1 MQICVKIIPLSGIHN
16 GGTIENGN
24 PEKQNF
30 EEWLCCS
37 AVMNLLEIEM
47 IHLTLLHCSEKVR
60 EKRNI
65 TRTKI

>member
-47 IHLTLLHCSEKVR
+47 IHHYFVALF
-60 EKRNI
+60 
-65 TRTKI
+65 

>member
-1 MQICVKIIPLSGIHN
+1 MLLKKTIFLSSHMQICVKIIPLSGIHN

-47 IHLTLLHCSEKVR
+47 IHHYFVALF
-60 EKRNI
+60 
-65 TRTKI
+65 